1 MESIIIEVI
10 YIVMMFVGIILYE
23 AINDKCIICFFGQ
36 PFFPDLFQ
44 RKWTRKKIQDWLAFL
59 FLFVFSG
66 VLVSFRWA
74 YVKFAILGILVLH
87 QSYTLRMLKI
97 SCFVRKKLI
106 RR

>member
-36 PFFPDLFQ
+36 SFFPNLFQ
-44 RKWTRKKIQDWLAFL
+44 RKGQEKRFKIGWHF

-66 VLVSFRWA
+66 VLV
-74 YVKFAILGILVLH
+74 LH
-87 QSYTLRMLKI
+87 QSYILRMLKI
-97 SCFVRKKLI
+97 SCFARKKLI
-106 RR
+106 LR

>member
-1 MESIIIEVI
+1 
-10 YIVMMFVGIILYE
+10 MMFVGIILYE

-66 VLVSFRWA
+66 VLV
-74 YVKFAILGILVLH
+74 LH

-97 SCFVRKKLI
+97 SCFARKKLI
-106 RR
+106 LR